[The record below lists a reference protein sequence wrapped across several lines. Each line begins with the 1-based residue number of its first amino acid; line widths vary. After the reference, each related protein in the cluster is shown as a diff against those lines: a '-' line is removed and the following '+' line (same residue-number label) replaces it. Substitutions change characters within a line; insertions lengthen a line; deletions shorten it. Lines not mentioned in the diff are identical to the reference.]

1 MIIQSFVILALLSIL
16 GRCAIVS
23 QQLSSTNFLPGLRFR
38 VYHPKLEQTTLSYV
52 KDYMK
57 TKQYETDGEL
67 IGETN
72 GVQDLLLRWVR
83 YKSNTLNGI
92 YVDPTIDAITVEYRG
107 YIKLTQTKY
116 KMLLGSNVYLDQ
128 ACNGEN
134 TRQFIFNYME
144 IDTNLWVDNN
154 STGSYCVMNN
164 TKSKYVDL
172 STAAGSVETSNVLA
186 ATSGSVIDQINQ
198 DVYYPVRFVAT
209 FLRDGAR
216 QVIDYTRWGDAN
228 HSKYGSNELFY
239 DPNENYNDLD
249 SGQRLPFPQ
258 NCPVFDSTPE
268 ENLNTYTPP
277 ETTLPDVCPAT
288 SSSTSIATPEVSTSQ
303 TSSSVAT
310 SSSSEVPSTS
320 EIVSLSTIDSTS
332 ELSSSVISSSTISS
346 SEISSSVL
354 SSSVVSSSVVSSSVI
369 SSSVV
374 SSSTISSS
382 DIFSS
387 AISSSEV
394 SSSTI
399 SSSVISSSTMSSFAV
414 SSSAVSSSA
423 VSSSAISSSAV
434 ASSSEPSSALVAS
447 SFSEQLSTSEII
459 SSSEST
465 PSSESVPSV
474 TNIETSD
481 ASSISETIST
491 SSAVFT
497 SEEVR
502 PVVSSVHSSAELMSS
517 KSNSLSSN
525 DVNSVSSQALSSL
538 EITTSSSSEYIHI
551 SSATSIVDSSTPSV
565 SKTSETGVSER
576 SSSIVVSSSGVQ
588 DLSSTTTNVD
598 QGSTDA
604 ANTRSASS
612 TESRLTSSNTG
623 ISLTSEWNT
632 QYSNQSGVI
641 LPTNSIISD
650 NALSETLRSTI
661 IHHATVTQTEKC
673 AATHICNTD
682 KNHPDTP
689 NTSEDTT
696 KTNRVTRST
705 TQPLDALTSAEV
717 TTKSGPKTGNLEP
730 NNSEQAPNHRTTT
743 TTTSFGVKST
753 AVNARPNDA
762 GVSSVA
768 QFHWSSEVEQSVS
781 GLASPAS
788 SSQSTST
795 HIISQFADQA
805 VSGTISTSLLVVFL
819 LANFM

>member
-1 MIIQSFVILALLSIL
+1 
-16 GRCAIVS
+16 
-23 QQLSSTNFLPGLRFR
+23 
-38 VYHPKLEQTTLSYV
+38 
-52 KDYMK
+52 MK

-228 HSKYGSNELFY
+228 HSKYGRNELFY

-303 TSSSVAT
+303 TSSSLVI

-320 EIVSLSTIDSTS
+320 EIVSSSTIDSTS
-332 ELSSSVISSSTISS
+332 ELSSSVISS

-369 SSSVV
+369 SSSVISSSVV
-374 SSSTISSS
+374 SSSVIS
-382 DIFSS
+382 SS

-399 SSSVISSSTMSSFAV
+399 SSSVISSSTMST
-414 SSSAVSSSA
+414 SAVSSSA
-423 VSSSAISSSAV
+423 VSSSAISSSV
-434 ASSSEPSSALVAS
+434 ISSSSEPSSSLVAS
-447 SFSEQLSTSEII
+447 SSSEQLSTSDII

-481 ASSISETIST
+481 ASSISEKIST

-502 PVVSSVHSSAELMSS
+502 PVVSSVHSSAELLSS

-525 DVNSVSSQALSSL
+525 DVKSVSSQTLSSL
-538 EITTSSSSEYIHI
+538 EIATSSSSEYIHI

-565 SKTSETGVSER
+565 SKTSETGVSEK
-576 SSSIVVSSSGVQ
+576 SSSIVVSSSRVQ
-588 DLSSTTTNVD
+588 DLSSTTTNVV

-612 TESRLTSSNTG
+612 AESRIPSSNTG
-623 ISLTSEWNT
+623 ISSTSGWNT
-632 QYSNQSGVI
+632 QYSNQSDVI
-641 LPTNSIISD
+641 LSTNSIISD

-673 AATHICNTD
+673 EATHICNTD
-682 KNHPDTP
+682 ENYAQTS
-689 NTSEDTT
+689 NTGKDTT

-705 TQPLDALTSAEV
+705 TQPPDALTSAEV

-730 NNSEQAPNHRTTT
+730 NNPEQAINHKTT
-743 TTTSFGVKST
+743 TTTSYGVEST
-753 AVNARPNDA
+753 AVNTRPKDSA
-762 GVSSVA
+762 VSSVT
-768 QFHWSSEVEQSVS
+768 QFHSPSEIEQAVSEMASSV
-781 GLASPAS
+781 S

-795 HIISQFADQA
+795 HIISRFDDQA
-805 VSGTISTSLLVVFL
+805 VSVTISTSLLVVFL
-819 LANFM
+819 LAHFM